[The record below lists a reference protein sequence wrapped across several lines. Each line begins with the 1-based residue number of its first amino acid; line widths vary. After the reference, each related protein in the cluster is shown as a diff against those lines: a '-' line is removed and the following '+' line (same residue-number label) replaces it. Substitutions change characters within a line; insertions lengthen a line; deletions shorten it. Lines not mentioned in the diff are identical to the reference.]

1 LINHWIEVII
11 KFNQSIIEEV
21 KLMGF
26 FNGKHF
32 LAMLTGEYPCP
43 ECGTNMFW
51 EDDSEEVL
59 ICPSCGHEETSDHYG
74 FTDEEY
80 DNLYPTKEEV
90 CGDDGAGYDEED
102 DWH

>member
-1 LINHWIEVII
+1 
-11 KFNQSIIEEV
+11 
-21 KLMGF
+21 
-26 FNGKHF
+26 
-32 LAMLTGEYPCP
+32 
-43 ECGTNMFW
+43 MFW

-90 CGDDGAGYDEED
+90 CGGDGAGYDEED